1 MSTESIYKYILNG
14 IKDGVYFVDKD
25 RKLTFWNKA
34 AEEITGFKADEIL
47 GRHCYDNILNHV
59 DSQGN
64 ELCHNGCP
72 LHKSLEDGKI
82 RDNLVYLHH
91 KDGQRVPVTIH
102 IMPLVENGEIIGAV
116 ETFTDDSSTASYME
130 NLDELKMIAYQDQL
144 TSLPNRRYLDNSL
157 ENALTTY
164 HELDMPFAMAMFDI
178 DKFKDFNDN
187 YGHDVGDEVLVMVSK
202 IFKALTRN
210 DDVIGRWGG
219 EEFIGIFV
227 NVNQEELDKILNR
240 IRILVEK
247 SSLRYKTQDL
257 HVTISIGG
265 TIIKSGDTL
274 ESLQKRADDLMYQSK
289 KNGRNQVTIG

>member
-59 DSQGN
+59 DGLGN

-82 RDNLVYLHH
+82 RNNLVYLHH
-91 KDGQRVPVTIH
+91 KNGHRVPVTVH

-164 HELDMPFAMAMFDI
+164 HELGIPFALAMFDI
-178 DKFKDFNDN
+178 DKFKNFNDL
-187 YGHDVGDEVLVMVSK
+187 YGHDVGDEVLIMVSK

-227 NVNQEELDKILNR
+227 NVTPEALDKILNR
-240 IRILVEK
+240 IRVLIEK

-257 HVTISIGG
+257 HVTVSIGG
-265 TIIKSGDTL
+265 TVINSDDTL
-274 ESLQKRADDLMYQSK
+274 VSLHKRADDLMYQSK
-289 KNGRNQVTIG
+289 QKGRKQVTIG